1 MNKKKFENGFYY
13 STDLKHEK
21 KASEKKAIDFSQKVF
36 IALNKSKNNKLITC
50 VSNIDSDFDDLNRIA
65 KIIKTKCGTGGTIKD
80 GDILIQG
87 DFTEKVFNI
96 IKELGFDNIKK

>member
-36 IALNKSKNNKLITC
+36 IALNKSKNNKSRKYYCPKGVITNNFRTK
-50 VSNIDSDFDDLNRIA
+50 NICISPDDI
-65 KIIKTKCGTGGTIKD
+65 
-80 GDILIQG
+80 
-87 DFTEKVFNI
+87 
-96 IKELGFDNIKK
+96 

>member
-1 MNKKKFENGFYY
+1 LTNF
-13 STDLKHEK
+13 
-21 KASEKKAIDFSQKVF
+21 Q
-36 IALNKSKNNKLITC
+36 
-50 VSNIDSDFDDLNRIA
+50 IA
-65 KIIKTKCGTGGTIKD
+65 KIIKTKCGAGGTIKD